1 MQRRKYLNYIAYP
14 VTGAN
19 RHRGFALVVV
29 IVVLLLVSFL
39 ASQLILQV
47 RTEHQI
53 AFNVKN
59 RSKSHFLS
67 EAGLNVALF
76 RLMDSPE
83 DVVLGDDTFLHGYSY
98 TNYLNTGKFS
108 YYVTN
113 ESGKIDLNKAPRRL
127 LELFLEYQGLE
138 VEQIETIIDS
148 LLDWQ
153 DADDLHRLNGAELE
167 TYQELADPYIPKNG
181 SLDDPGDFFLI
192 HGTSVL
198 VGKFDPD
205 EVFTIH
211 NSSGK
216 INFNSLTPAMLD
228 FLVEGDFDRKQAYK
242 EAQQLYITLN
252 QAMARQ
258 ILGDERYDEIKDF
271 LSFSSNTAQSNQYY
285 SIAAY
290 GQAGVKPP
298 ENEDE
303 EPPTV
308 PGVKINVLIRLE
320 SSIRYQLLSWKE
332 KYA

>member
-1 MQRRKYLNYIAYP
+1 MKRPNSLKYLVYP

-19 RHRGFALVVV
+19 KRRGFALLVV
-29 IVVLLLVSFL
+29 IVVLLLASFL
-39 ASQLILQV
+39 ASQLILEV

-53 AFNVKN
+53 AFNIKN
-59 RSKSHFLS
+59 KTKSHFLS

-76 RLMDSPE
+76 RLMDTPE
-83 DVVLGDDTFLHGYSY
+83 DIVLGDDTFLHGFSY
-98 TNYLNTGKFS
+98 DDYLSTGKFT

-127 LELFLEYQGLE
+127 LELFLEYHGLE
-138 VEQIETIIDS
+138 IDQIETIIDS

-153 DADDLHRLNGAELE
+153 DADDLHRLNGAELD

-192 HGTSVL
+192 YGTDVL
-198 VGKFDPD
+198 AGKFDPD

-211 NSSGK
+211 NSVGK

-252 QAMARQ
+252 PAMARQ
-258 ILGDERYDEIKDF
+258 ILGDERFDEVQDF
-271 LSFSSNTAQSNQYY
+271 LLFTSNTAQHNNYY
-285 SIAAY
+285 YIAAY

-308 PGVKINVLIRLE
+308 PGIKISVLIRLE
-320 SSIRYQLLSWKE
+320 GTIRYQLLSWKE

>member
-1 MQRRKYLNYIAYP
+1 
-14 VTGAN
+14 
-19 RHRGFALVVV
+19 
-29 IVVLLLVSFL
+29 
-39 ASQLILQV
+39 
-47 RTEHQI
+47 
-53 AFNVKN
+53 
-59 RSKSHFLS
+59 
-67 EAGLNVALF
+67 
-76 RLMDSPE
+76 
-83 DVVLGDDTFLHGYSY
+83 
-98 TNYLNTGKFS
+98 
-108 YYVTN
+108 
-113 ESGKIDLNKAPRRL
+113 
-127 LELFLEYQGLE
+127 
-138 VEQIETIIDS
+138 
-148 LLDWQ
+148 
-153 DADDLHRLNGAELE
+153 
-167 TYQELADPYIPKNG
+167 
-181 SLDDPGDFFLI
+181 
-192 HGTSVL
+192 
-198 VGKFDPD
+198 
-205 EVFTIH
+205 
-211 NSSGK
+211 
-216 INFNSLTPAMLD
+216 MLD